1 MHCTAWLTVCPFCMR
16 GREEALAS
24 CCSCLGLRATL
35 AISAGGRRTG
45 TGAQGG
51 LGAWPSVPRE
61 QEIGAEQEHVEAG
74 GAGDAGRRAGMRQ
87 RVRCKRSR

>member
-1 MHCTAWLTVCPFCMR
+1 MHGAPFSREHARLGGGTGLVLQLPRAARHIGHLCR
-16 GREEALAS
+16 G
-24 CCSCLGLRATL
+24 G
-35 AISAGGRRTG
+35 AGRG

-74 GAGDAGRRAGMRQ
+74 GAGDAGRRAGVRG
-87 RVRCKRSR
+87 RVRCKRSP

>member
-1 MHCTAWLTVCPFCMR
+1 MA
-16 GREEALAS
+16 GRRHWPRAAVAQG
-24 CCSCLGLRATL
+24 CATL
-35 AISAGGRRTG
+35 ASSAGGAGRG

-74 GAGDAGRRAGMRQ
+74 GAGDAGRRAGVRG
-87 RVRCKRSR
+87 RVRCKRSP

>member
-1 MHCTAWLTVCPFCMR
+1 MLQLPRVAPCWLALQGGA
-16 GREEALAS
+16 GR
-24 CCSCLGLRATL
+24 
-35 AISAGGRRTG
+35 G

-74 GAGDAGRRAGMRQ
+74 GAGDAGRRAGVRG
-87 RVRCKRSR
+87 RVRCKRSP